1 LLLLVGDEVY
11 AVAMEVLEHDE
22 VTTVLRYHAEPQESV
37 QEPDDRKSGC
47 GCCAVAKVP
56 LKHTE
61 QGTLCVALDQ

>member
-1 LLLLVGDEVY
+1 MQLRWKSWS
-11 AVAMEVLEHDE
+11 
-22 VTTVLRYHAEPQESV
+22 TTKSPQCFATMQNRDSV

-47 GCCAVAKVP
+47 GCCAVVKVP